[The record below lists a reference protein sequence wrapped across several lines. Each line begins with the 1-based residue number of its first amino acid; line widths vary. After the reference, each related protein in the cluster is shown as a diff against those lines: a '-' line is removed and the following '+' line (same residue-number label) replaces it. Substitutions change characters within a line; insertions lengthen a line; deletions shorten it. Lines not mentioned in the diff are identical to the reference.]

1 MSEHIIEFK
10 DFSFQYKIQK
20 KPTLKNINLTIDRG
34 EKILILGPSGCG
46 KSTLVN
52 CMNGIIPF
60 SHPGK
65 ITGSLKVAGLET
77 REGSIFQLSQY
88 VGTVLQDTDAQ
99 FIGLS
104 VGEDMAFSME
114 NRAVPRPEMV
124 ERVKRNAM
132 TVGMQ
137 DFLDHVPFRLSGGL
151 KQTAAI
157 GGVLDETVEI
167 LLFDEPLA
175 SLDPYTGQRAIELI
189 DELSSKGY
197 TVVIIEHRLEDV
209 LHRSVDRIVLMS
221 EGEIVSDTTPDK
233 LLKSDL
239 LSRYGIRE
247 PLYIS
252 AMKHAGCGIQ
262 QMETL
267 NNVHL
272 IDLKD
277 GDKEKLKKIFDG
289 GVSPPQKPSGE
300 AAVQVEH
307 VSFAYDRKPVLRD
320 VSFEIRKGEKI
331 ALIGSNGAGKS
342 TMARLISGIEKL
354 EEGRILLGGTD
365 IKDMSIMQIGQKA
378 GYVLQNPNQ
387 MLIKSTITEE
397 VELALRAKNEKEAVI
412 KKNVDEVLAACNLT
426 KYRKYPVDVISY
438 GQKKR
443 VTIASVLVLKPEV
456 LILDEPTAGQD
467 LRSYT
472 AIMEFMDRLNK
483 ELGIAIIFI
492 THDLH
497 LALEYMDRAI
507 VFSDGRLIADDSVY
521 KVLSDNE
528 AVKRA
533 HLKQTSLCTLA
544 DRMDLPAETVVNR
557 FTRIEREA
565 RERRQAGNEQ

>member
-1 MSEHIIEFK
+1 MSEHMIEFR

-20 KPTLKNINLTIDRG
+20 KPTLKKINLTIDRG
-34 EKILILGPSGCG
+34 EKVLILGPSGCG

-52 CMNGIIPF
+52 CINGIIPF

-65 ITGSLKVAGLET
+65 ITGSLKVAGKET
-77 REGSIFQLSQY
+77 KEESIFQLSQH

-114 NRAVPRPEMV
+114 NIAMPRPQMV
-124 ERVKRNAM
+124 TRVMHNAAI
-132 TVGMQ
+132 VGMQ
-137 DFLDHVPFRLSGGL
+137 DFLAHVPFRLSGGL

-175 SLDPYTGQRAIELI
+175 SLDPDTGQRTIELI
-189 DELSSKGY
+189 DELSSRGY
-197 TVVIIEHRLEDV
+197 TVIIIEHRLEDV
-209 LHRSVDRIVLMS
+209 LHRSVDRVVLMS
-221 EGEIVSDTTPDK
+221 NGEIVSDTAPDE

-239 LSRYGIRE
+239 LFRHGIRE

-252 AMKHAGCGIQ
+252 AMKHAGCDIQ
-262 QMETL
+262 QIDAI
-267 NNVHL
+267 NNVQSMAL
-272 IDLKD
+272 RD
-277 GDKEKLKKIFDG
+277 GDKEKLKKFFAG
-289 GVSPPQKPSGE
+289 ETAQVRQPSGE
-300 AAVQVEH
+300 TAVQVKH
-307 VSFAYDRKPVLRD
+307 VSFAYDKEPVLRD
-320 VSFEIRKGEKI
+320 VSFEIKKGEKI

-342 TMARLISGIEKL
+342 TMARLICGIEKL
-354 EEGRILLGGTD
+354 SDGDIILGQTS
-365 IKDMSIMQIGQKA
+365 IQDMSIMQIGQKV

-387 MLIKSTITEE
+387 MLIKSTIKEE

-412 KKNVDEVLAACNLT
+412 KERVDESLAACNLT

-443 VTIASVLVLKPEV
+443 VTIASILVLKPSV

-472 AIMEFMDRLNK
+472 AIMDFLDQLNR
-483 ELGIAIIFI
+483 ELGITIIFI

-497 LALEYMDRAI
+497 LALEYMDRAV
-507 VFSDGRLIADDSVY
+507 VFSNGRLVVDDSVY
-521 KVLSDNE
+521 KVLSDSE
-528 AVKRA
+528 VVKQA

-544 DRMDLPAETVVNR
+544 ARLDLPAETAVSR
-557 FTRIEREA
+557 FTQAEREA
-565 RERRQAGNEQ
+565 RERRPAAGE